1 MLYFDGQY
9 LRATREYEVVLDTGE
24 YEVNGINLFARMADC
39 ALQSGNYSDAINL
52 YDEINEDEMTSEDF
66 FKKQSRMKKMISLMK
81 PLKLQN
87 LLSKDPD
94 FIQGYFY
101 LQSLYENE
109 KIILMPLKQ
118 AKRVTFKSIL

>member
-9 LRATREYEVVLDTGE
+9 LRATREYEVVLGTGE

-66 FKKQSRMKKMISLMK
+66 FKKQSRMKNDITMK

-87 LLSKDPD
+87 LLSKDPILFKD
-94 FIQGYFY
+94 ISIYNHFMK
-101 LQSLYENE
+101 NE
-109 KIILMPLKQ
+109 KL
-118 AKRVTFKSIL
+118 S

>member
-81 PLKLQN
+81 PLKLQKP
-87 LLSKDPD
+87 SIKRSR
-94 FIQGYFY
+94 FY
-101 LQSLYENE
+101 SRIFLFTITL
-109 KIILMPLKQ
+109 
-118 AKRVTFKSIL
+118 

>member
-1 MLYFDGQY
+1 
-9 LRATREYEVVLDTGE
+9 
-24 YEVNGINLFARMADC
+24 
-39 ALQSGNYSDAINL
+39 
-52 YDEINEDEMTSEDF
+52 
-66 FKKQSRMKKMISLMK
+66 MKKMISLMK

-118 AKRVTFKSIL
+118 AKRGYV